1 MVKHTAEQCKED
13 SMEKGEKMRR
23 DMIVLESQEDL
34 FGVSTRK

>member
-1 MVKHTAEQCKED
+1 MVKHSAEQCKED

-23 DMIVLESQEDL
+23 GDMIVLEDDL